1 MKMSRQGWY
10 VLFALAAVVPV
21 GARVVTWRMARV
33 PTVDANMAQ
42 AGEVL
47 FKHEWIPKD
56 PLANGGDG
64 LGPVYNAQSCVA
76 CHHQGGPGGAGDL
89 KHNVTTFVVL
99 GTPGTPVREGVIHA
113 FATNPIYQETLQLA
127 SAELPNEVRPTLARI
142 VRLEGR
148 SDHCIQFPRG
158 VQVSQRNTPALF
170 GDNLIDAIPDR
181 AIIANERLQRVRWGM
196 SPAAGD
202 QAPVGRAHRLPGGKI
217 GRFGWKAQTASLSEF
232 VVAACANELGLG
244 NPNQAQPTPLG
255 KQDYRAPGLDLT
267 TEQCD
272 QITSFVASLPKPVE
286 KMPDEPT
293 SQVHVHAGKRLFSSV
308 GCADCHT
315 PNLGPAEGIY
325 SDLLMHKMGEEL
337 QGEGSYN
344 DLPRQ
349 PDPSKRPSDDPLPS
363 EWKTPPLWGIADS
376 APYMHDGRAETLQKA
391 IQMHGGQGLKSAQRF
406 AALTPPEQEQ
416 LVAFLGTLKA
426 P

>member
-1 MKMSRQGWY
+1 MS
-10 VLFALAAVVPV
+10 
-21 GARVVTWRMARV
+21 RV
-33 PTVDANMAQ
+33 PTVDPGMAQ

-47 FKHEWIPKD
+47 FKHEWKEKD

-64 LGPVYNAQSCVA
+64 LGPVFNARSCVE
-76 CHHQGGPGGAGDL
+76 CHRQGGPGGSGGL
-89 KHNVTTFVVL
+89 SHNVTTFIKQ
-99 GTPGTPVREGVIHA
+99 PVRGGPVQQGVIHA
-113 FATNPIYQETLQLA
+113 FATDRRYLETLAML
-127 SAELPNEVRPTLARI
+127 SPELPNTSRPTLEQV

-148 SDHCIQFPRG
+148 TEHCLAMPRG
-158 VQVSQRNTPALF
+158 VQVTQRNTPALF

-202 QAPVGRAHRLPGGKI
+202 QAPVGRAHRLANGKI

-244 NPNQAQPTPLG
+244 NPSQAQPVPLG
-255 KQDYRAPGLDLT
+255 KQDYRTVGLDLT

-272 QITSFVASLPKPVE
+272 QITAFVASLPKPVE
-286 KMPDEPT
+286 NLPEDPAA
-293 SQVHVHAGKRLFSSV
+293 QIHVHAGKRLFSSV

-325 SDLLMHKMGEEL
+325 SDLLLHNMGEEL
-337 QGEGSYN
+337 QASGSYN
-344 DLPRQ
+344 DIPRE
-349 PDPSKRPSDDPLPS
+349 PDRSKGPSDDPSPG

-376 APYMHDGRAETLQKA
+376 APYMHDGRAPTLEKA
-391 IQMHGGQGLKSAQRF
+391 IQMHGGQGSRAAQQF
-406 AALTPPEQEQ
+406 ARLNAAEQAQ
-416 LVAFLGTLKA
+416 LIAFLRTMRA